1 MLIPTESKTTLQ
13 PFAVSMAYAPFLL
26 ASDVCGAARPSLPS
40 PLCLRLRLCCTHFLL
55 HCSRLLLCRD
65 RPGAMTRAKILIVKS
80 SQHAAIELR
89 QSKTYGNLRAH
100 DLDQYGL
107 DGG

>member
-1 MLIPTESKTTLQ
+1 
-13 PFAVSMAYAPFLL
+13 MAYAPFLL

-40 PLCLRLRLCCTHFLL
+40 PLLPPPLPLLHSLLL
-55 HCSRLLLCRD
+55 HCSRLLLRRD

>member
-40 PLCLRLRLCCTHFLL
+40 PLLPPPSPLL
-55 HCSRLLLCRD
+55 HLLSPALLSPSPAPRSPWRD
-65 RPGAMTRAKILIVKS
+65 DQSQNPDHQIKS
-80 SQHAAIELR
+80 ARSNRTSAIKNIRKFE
-89 QSKTYGNLRAH
+89 GP
-100 DLDQYGL
+100 
-107 DGG
+107 